1 MFERVEFNIN
11 ALTPSRAGHQ
21 KFVPIRQFNLL
32 EEEGDQPLRMSDDLL
47 VNDEYYEELQN
58 QVPFHDE
65 QEQLG

>member
-32 EEEGDQPLRMSDDLL
+32 EEEGD
-47 VNDEYYEELQN
+47 
-58 QVPFHDE
+58 
-65 QEQLG
+65 